1 MDSSEIWLM
10 GGHQRAV
17 EGSSLP
23 PCLQGGCQETL
34 PLQGF
39 RGREDKEGRI
49 IVSAIPAGSLA
60 WKMAVRGGALN
71 VTVWEAPHLQGWC
84 AGKFHGGLGLDLASS
99 LLTARSS
106 GERRPLAHHGVSYN
120 PYEVAEAR
128 ICAVPDPRAPPGS
141 WSSLQAATKI
151 HPSFSP
157 VLMSLDQFGIRLTG
171 ACGYF

>member
-60 WKMAVRGGALN
+60 WRRSLECHCLGSPPSPGLVCRQVSWRA
-71 VTVWEAPHLQGWC
+71 
-84 AGKFHGGLGLDLASS
+84 GLGLSLISAHSQVLRGKEAPGPPWSVLQSLRGGRGQDLCCP
-99 LLTARSS
+99 
-106 GERRPLAHHGVSYN
+106 RPTG
-120 PYEVAEAR
+120 P
-128 ICAVPDPRAPPGS
+128 S
-141 WSSLQAATKI
+141 W
-151 HPSFSP
+151 
-157 VLMSLDQFGIRLTG
+157 VLELPAG
-171 ACGYF
+171 GY